1 MSARA
6 SWHEGERALQR
17 LVGVD
22 ERMAELGT
30 RVLRDHMP
38 EQHRLF
44 FPQLPFLLAGSVDA
58 AQQPW
63 ASVLAAPPG
72 FVHSP
77 DPRHLRIDARPPAA
91 DPLAAALVPGVPIG
105 LLGIEPQTRRRNRM
119 NGVIESADAQG
130 FLVEVGQ
137 SFGNCPR
144 YIQAREPVFVPGA
157 AGEQPVVLGDRLD
170 PKARGMIAEADTLFI
185 ATAYPSSD
193 GAVSDGEP
201 SHGVDVSH
209 RGGRPGFVRIDGEG
223 TLTVPDFAGN
233 LFFNTLGNVVVHP
246 RAGLLFIDFENGDL
260 LQLAVSA
267 EVIWNG
273 PEVEAF
279 EGAQHLLRMQVLAVR
294 RMPAALPL
302 RWGRAAM
309 SPHLEGTGRWTQAA

>member
-1 MSARA
+1 MNARA

-72 FVHSP
+72 FAHSP
-77 DPRHLRIDARPPAA
+77 DPRHLRVDALPLAA
-91 DPLAAALVPGVPIG
+91 DPLAVSLVPGAPIG
-105 LLGIEPQTRRRNRM
+105 LLGLEPQTRRRNRM
-119 NGVIESADAQG
+119 NGVIESVDAEG
-130 FLVEVGQ
+130 FSVGVRQ
-137 SFGNCPR
+137 SYGNCPR
-144 YIQAREPVFVPGA
+144 YIQAREPVFVPGTA
-157 AGEQPVVLGDRLD
+157 APSAEHGDRLD
-170 PKARGMIAEADTLFI
+170 EKARRMIGNADTFFI
-185 ATAYPSSD
+185 ASAYPSPEGSLE
-193 GAVSDGEP
+193 DGEP

-209 RGGRPGFVRIDGEG
+209 RGGRPGFVGVDGEG

-233 LFFNTLGNVVVHP
+233 LFFNTLGNIVVHP
-246 RAGLLFIDFENGDL
+246 RAGLLFIDFESGDL

-273 PEVEAF
+273 PEVDAF
-279 EGAQHLLRMQVLAVR
+279 EGAQHLLRMQVLAMR

-309 SPHLEGTGRWTQAA
+309 SPHLEGTGRWARAA